1 MLFMFKKKKI
11 LKPSTI
17 DIKIDKIPSTTAN
30 LTTKKGL
37 TSHRKT
43 QRQYFRSLSSY
54 VSVFESEYAK
64 TRALS

>member
-1 MLFMFKKKKI
+1 MFKKEDI
-11 LKPSTI
+11 EAI
-17 DIKIDKIPSTTAN
+17 DYGHKIDKISCTTAN